1 MQSIF
6 LKGTGIVY
14 HGTQQTNHLA
24 ASEFV
29 DCSTCGLD
37 NSNNGASMSPV

>member
-29 DCSTCGLD
+29 NYSCGLD
-37 NSNNGASMSPV
+37 NSNNGASMSLV